1 MGNTRLRQ
9 RRNCKGNLYLRQRK
23 ENYRFTCIHQED
35 PENSIGSFR
44 NSNKKSKTGKPNMT
58 KISNLH
64 KKWIKNPEYKKAY
77 DESRVEFEVAQ
88 EIIEARM
95 KSGLSQGELA
105 SLMSTSQSAIARL
118 ESGAGLPSLRTLTKL
133 AAATNTH
140 IEIHFKPIKNSK
152 QKLAA

>member
-1 MGNTRLRQ
+1 
-9 RRNCKGNLYLRQRK
+9 
-23 ENYRFTCIHQED
+23 
-35 PENSIGSFR
+35 
-44 NSNKKSKTGKPNMT
+44 MT

-77 DESRVEFEVAQ
+77 DESRVEFEIAQ

-95 KSGLSQGELA
+95 KSGLSQEELA
-105 SLMSTSQSAIARL
+105 VLMSTSQSAIARL

-133 AAATNTH
+133 AAATNTY